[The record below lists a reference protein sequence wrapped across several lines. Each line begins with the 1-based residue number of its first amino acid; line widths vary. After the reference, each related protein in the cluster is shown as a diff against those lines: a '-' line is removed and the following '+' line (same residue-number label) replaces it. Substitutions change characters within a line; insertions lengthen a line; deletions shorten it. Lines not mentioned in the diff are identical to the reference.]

1 MVNILKNYFS
11 SNLKRLLKLK
21 GANQQRLAN
30 FVDVKQTSIS
40 NWINGVTAP
49 DLNNLVKIYQYFGLK
64 SLDELV
70 LKNLERKEVKL
81 PAGPDNP
88 AASADEL
95 LAAKDRIIQLQDEKI
110 SVLEQKLNRHPA
122 VELNRQLTV
131 AQKTVQKKRKA

>member
-1 MVNILKNYFS
+1 M
-11 SNLKRLLKLK
+11 
-21 GANQQRLAN
+21 
-30 FVDVKQTSIS
+30 
-40 NWINGVTAP
+40 TAP

-110 SVLEQKLNRHPA
+110 SVLEQKLNRRPA

>member
-1 MVNILKNYFS
+1 MKNNFS

-21 GANQQRLAN
+21 GSNQQRLAN